1 MRYRADI
8 TAGSLKVPESRIIA
22 DLLLRDLDESAWHAA
37 LYEENVL
44 QARSPKTIS
53 RLTLLLRGRLETMD
67 AELWRMVRDGDLVTS
82 THACMAAAIKHSAL
96 LGDFLDIA
104 LRDQYRLMSEVLRP
118 SVWSHYVD
126 SCHDRDPEMPAW
138 AESTVDRLRSTV
150 FQILAQVGYV
160 DGSRTLRLQAAQIS
174 REVLAYLQSRNEDYV
189 LRCIKVGP

>member
-1 MRYRADI
+1 
-8 TAGSLKVPESRIIA
+8 
-22 DLLLRDLDESAWHAA
+22 
-37 LYEENVL
+37 
-44 QARSPKTIS
+44 
-53 RLTLLLRGRLETMD
+53 
-67 AELWRMVRDGDLVTS
+67 MVRDGDLVTS